1 MIYSQFNLF
10 DRLHA
15 GHQTCSYGVKNYFR
29 IKDSILAP
37 TKGGKTVN
45 ASHRG
50 YHTVGIKHT
59 YSDLHE
65 VDKVTVSPMLSIAN
79 DYQRISKVIRT
90 SDPLSSSLTTI
101 RNAYYKSFETCY
113 VSNSKLIQELLSKI
127 VDTGYINS
135 WYFTSTWSVSAA
147 KPSNLK
153 SDPHI
158 DMNSSKQVDQ
168 VTNGKYKEPSI
179 IINLKYYQNRP
190 AIRGITQI
198 SKPGKRAYF
207 SKQRLLKTSELNNW
221 GENKTL
227 FLTTSQGIFSH
238 HELCLRHT
246 KGARSADNEVN
257 VRSTSQLGGGE
268 ALCLVW

>member
-65 VDKVTVSPMLSIAN
+65 MDKVTVSPMLSIAN

-135 WYFTSTWSVSAA
+135 WYFTSTWSG
-147 KPSNLK
+147 PSNLK

-158 DMNSSKQVDQ
+158 DMNSSKQ